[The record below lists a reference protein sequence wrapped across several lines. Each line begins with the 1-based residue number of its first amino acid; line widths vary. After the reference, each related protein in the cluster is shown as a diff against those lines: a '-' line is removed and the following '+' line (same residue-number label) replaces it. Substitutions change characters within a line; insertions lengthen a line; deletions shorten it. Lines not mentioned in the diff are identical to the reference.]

1 MPVFATKAELA
12 QLAGVSKPAISKMVR
27 QGKIPVEEDGRI
39 DLEHPDCVEYLIRH
53 TDGAA
58 KKPTKKPRK
67 RPGKVPSQD
76 RRAALAARRLSGGG
90 PSVKQD
96 KTKDGR
102 GVSATI
108 SDVASRR
115 EIEMKKLAADL
126 QFRELKNA
134 QMEGRLVAR
143 EAMIR
148 GVWNPIETFL
158 VRLLSDGA
166 KSLTARVYPYGKAG
180 EPIEDAE
187 QAARAQLSSFVEP
200 LRRTIKRALS
210 PDDDV

>member
-1 MPVFATKAELA
+1 MPVYITKAELA
-12 QLAGVSKPAISKMVR
+12 QIAGVSKPAISKMVR
-27 QGKIPVEEDGRI
+27 QGKLPVGEDGRI
-39 DLEHPDCVEYLIRH
+39 DMEHPDCIEYLERH
-53 TDGAA
+53 QRAPEKPKN
-58 KKPTKKPRK
+58 KKPSKPK
-67 RPGKVPSQD
+67 TSD
-76 RRAALAARRLSGGG
+76 RRAALAARRSSGGEKQT
-90 PSVKQD
+90 PSP
-96 KTKDGR
+96 GR

-115 EIEMKKLAADL
+115 DIEMKKLAADL
-126 QFRELKNA
+126 QYRELKNA

-148 GVWNPIETFL
+148 GVWNPLETFL

-166 KSLTARVYPYGKAG
+166 KSITARVYPVGKAG

-200 LRRTIKRALS
+200 LRRTIKRALE
-210 PDDDV
+210 PDKDV